1 MKNERTVPLERLPCI
16 SSTAGLLVA
25 RGGSW
30 SSAKGHTEFVVADAG
45 PLPHLAQ
52 STAGID
58 EAPRGLGAEAA
69 CQDPLLSPPGSSE
82 PAAASPGSLD
92 GEGTDPG
99 LCGPGPGHWAECLPE
114 PPAGS
119 PDLVCSLV
127 IILETLFVPLQGGRR
142 GAVERRAPPFKRRL
156 ERFCGL

>member
-1 MKNERTVPLERLPCI
+1 MKNERTVPLEWLPCT
-16 SSTAGLLVA
+16 SCTAGLLVA

-45 PLPHLAQ
+45 PLPHLAW
-52 STAGID
+52 STAGAD
-58 EAPRGLGAEAA
+58 EAPRGLG
-69 CQDPLLSPPGSSE
+69 PKPHVRTPLSPPDSSE
-82 PAAASPGSLD
+82 PEAASPGSPD
-92 GEGTDPG
+92 GEGADPG

-114 PPAGS
+114 LPAGS

>member
-1 MKNERTVPLERLPCI
+1 MNGRSLWSGCPAPPPLRVCWWPEGGRGPQQRATPSLWSQTRPHLAW
-16 SSTAGLLVA
+16 STAGV
-25 RGGSW
+25 
-30 SSAKGHTEFVVADAG
+30 E
-45 PLPHLAQ
+45 
-52 STAGID
+52 
-58 EAPRGLGAEAA
+58 EALRGLGAKPHVRT
-69 CQDPLLSPPGSSE
+69 PLNPPDSSE

-99 LCGPGPGHWAECLPE
+99 LCGPGPGHWAESLPE